1 MARNAEL
8 TRQRLLAAAA
18 DEFATLGIAG
28 TKVERIANE
37 AQCNKAMIYT
47 YFGSKEDLFNAVF
60 VVEVADRIRAVSF
73 DPADLPDYAGRL
85 FDCFDTNPNT
95 VRLYN
100 WYNLE
105 RPGGPAL
112 ASIGLANENKLG
124 RLEQAQADGVVADH
138 YSPIEMMTLLRSIA
152 ATWATLSHSSLGP
165 YAPHERDRRRFC
177 VVDAVQRLIRTG

>member
-1 MARNAEL
+1 MARNAEQ

-18 DEFATLGIAG
+18 AEFSAYGIAG
-28 TKVERIANE
+28 GKVERIAIE

-47 YFGSKEDLFNAVF
+47 YFGSKEELFNSVF
-60 VVEVADRIRAVSF
+60 VLEVADRIRSVGF
-73 DPADLPDYAGRL
+73 DPANLPDYAGRL
-85 FDCFDTNPNT
+85 FDCFDWHPFT

-112 ASIGLANENKLG
+112 TTIGLANENKLG

-177 VVDAVQRLIRTG
+177 VVDAVERLIQHS